1 MNSEIPLVCDMGV
14 FTPDQW
20 ETHIHTTTELM
31 QAIQKVQA
39 VENGYAFIFP
49 NETEFISRIAEFIS
63 KERLCCAFLKFTL
76 IVDSNHEPISLSLT
90 GPLGTQEFLRVEFS
104 EVFT

>member
-14 FTPDQW
+14 FTPDQR
-20 ETHIHTTTELM
+20 EAHIRATTELM
-31 QAIQKVQA
+31 QVSLKVQE

-49 NETEFISRIAEFIS
+49 NEADFISRITEFVS
-63 KERLCCAFLKFTL
+63 KERLCCAFLKFML